1 MSAGRIAAVRVLLTD
16 ADDPLLPA
24 VYAALSADYEARYGP
39 GGATYVSRDD
49 AESPGQF
56 SEPLGGVVLL
66 VDGDRAVAA
75 GAFTHHDD
83 ATARLK
89 RIWTDPARR
98 RQGLSRR
105 ILTELESLVRERGYT
120 TVLLTTGP
128 NQPEAVALYLATGWT
143 PQYDL
148 AATPDER
155 TFTKR
160 LIPRTGSLG

>member
-1 MSAGRIAAVRVLLTD
+1 VRVLLTD

-24 VYAALSADYEARYGP
+24 VYAAISADYENRYGP
-39 GGATYVSRDD
+39 GGATYVTRDD

-56 SEPLGGVVLL
+56 SSPLGGILML

-75 GAFTHHDD
+75 GAFTRHDET
-83 ATARLK
+83 TARLK

-105 ILTELESLVRERGYT
+105 VLTELESLLRERGYT
-120 TVLLTTGP
+120 ALILATGP

-148 AATPDER
+148 AAAPDER
-155 TFTKR
+155 SFTKP
-160 LIPRTGSLG
+160 L